1 MCVQNVKRLSG
12 IMARYRLF
20 KTICLGRTG
29 ALINECEVY
38 LDKIGHV
45 YPGVC
50 ADLEPFSFFEK
61 VCGEC
66 PQSLFDLDF
75 SDLTAYNFCGSFGNG
90 LPEWTA
96 EPEVSLFI
104 GRLIFGMKAT
114 VAVEIGSFMGATS
127 AYIARAFSCMAPNSR
142 KLYSVD
148 ISDEFIRAVE
158 ENLRTLGL
166 MNYVHL
172 IRGRS
177 LDERTLEAIPD
188 ADMIFIDSSHDYATT
203 CAEIDVYSKKLRNF
217 GILVLHDSI
226 QWPGVRNAL
235 AHYSQQFQVF
245 SFATSRGNG
254 LSVLIKF

>member
-1 MCVQNVKRLSG
+1 MRVQNLKHLAG
-12 IMARYRLF
+12 IIARYRLL
-20 KTICLGRTG
+20 KTICVGRTG
-29 ALINECEVY
+29 GLIKECELY
-38 LDKIGHV
+38 LEKIGHV

-50 ADLEPFSFFEK
+50 ADLEPFSFFERL
-61 VCGEC
+61 CGEC
-66 PQSLFDLDF
+66 PHSLFDLDF
-75 SDLTAYNFCGSFGNG
+75 SDLTAYDFSRSLGGE
-90 LPEWTA
+90 LREWTA

-104 GRLIFGMKAT
+104 GRLIFGMNAT
-114 VAVEIGSFMGATS
+114 VAVEIGTFMGATS
-127 AYIARAFSCMAPNSR
+127 AYIARAFSCMSPNSR

-148 ISDEFIRAVE
+148 ISDDFVRAAE

-177 LDERTLEAIPD
+177 LDEITLEAIPD
-188 ADMIFIDSSHDYATT
+188 ADMIFIDSSHDYTTT
-203 CAEIDVYSKKLRNF
+203 CAEIDVYSKKLRNY

-235 AHYSQQFQVF
+235 THYSRQFEVF

-254 LSVLIKF
+254 LSVLKKF

>member
-1 MCVQNVKRLSG
+1 MRVQNLKHWSG

-20 KTICLGRTG
+20 KTICSGRTS
-29 ALINECEVY
+29 ALINECELY
-38 LDKIGHV
+38 LDKVGHV

-50 ADLEPFSFFEK
+50 ADLEPFSFFER
-61 VCGEC
+61 VCGEY
-66 PQSLFDLDF
+66 PDSLFDLDF
-75 SDLTAYNFCGSFGNG
+75 SDLTAYNFSESLGGR

-104 GRLIFGMKAT
+104 GRLIFGMNAT
-114 VAVEIGSFMGATS
+114 VAVEIGTFMGATS
-127 AYIARAFSCMAPNSR
+127 AYIARAFSCMTPNSR

-148 ISDEFIRAVE
+148 ISDEFVRVAEQHLRA
-158 ENLRTLGL
+158 LGL
-166 MNYVHL
+166 TNYVHL
-172 IRGRS
+172 ITGKS
-177 LDERTLEAIPD
+177 LDETTLEAIPE
-188 ADMIFIDSSHDYATT
+188 ADVIFIDSSHDYATT
-203 CAEIDVYSKKLRNF
+203 CAEIDVYSKKLRNL

-254 LSVLIKF
+254 LSVLRKF